1 MRSPRTTT
9 PTAPAVDHEPAPQST
24 RITIAETQRV
34 HARAASMTVA
44 ERLGDL
50 HFTEQHEAGK
60 DLRAVEITQL
70 DPFLRSLL
78 FTDGTVSRQL
88 EAHTLSPVA
97 VEAVEQASSVVPSRI
112 ARHLYTKPAEECIRR
127 RVVMRIG
134 DTTELSVWAESY
146 LVANR
151 LPPEFFT
158 GLDGNSQGIGGSLAQ
173 LKLESRRE
181 LLWFGLGQPPQW
193 AGSAA
198 PAITTLIRV
207 YRMVTDSRPAMLIC
221 EAFAVELRAG
231 LYHLSASV
239 DVDAP
244 ATNGSSHSQP
254 QAAPGVQSA
263 CAPGVAEPQ
272 RFVKEPQRT
281 AKAPALTTKATTDRC
296 NASLII
302 ERGIEIAGGA
312 KTAYASEH
320 ESLSY
325 EQLRQQVNRMG
336 HLLRNL
342 GVRREQRV
350 LLVLDDTTT
359 FPIAFLGALR
369 IGAVP
374 VPVSVREKTEHF
386 RHFIE
391 DSYAEVVVCDAQLLA
406 TLRDALAGHDLR
418 FLARGVHAGAIELDD
433 ALAAQEDE
441 LEVLATNPD
450 DMAFW
455 LYTSGSTGKPKGVV
469 HLHHDMEVTC
479 ETFARHVL
487 ALGEQDRV
495 FSTSKLYHSYGLG
508 NSLSYPLHVGATS
521 ILLAGPPNTE
531 RLLDTLRE
539 LRPTVYCSVPALY
552 RQLVADQHAAAAFD
566 SVRLCVSAAEPLPQQ
581 TFDRWRERFGL
592 EIVDGIG
599 STEMFTAYCSNMPGE
614 VLPGTTGRAV
624 PGYELRLID
633 DAGEVLDGP
642 ATGTMEVRGGSR
654 AAYYWHQPE
663 QTARNMRGE
672 WLTTGDR
679 FTRREDGAFV
689 YVGRADDMLKLGGL
703 WVSPVDMEQVLLEH
717 PAVAQAGVVGV
728 TINDYKRLAAV
739 VQCSADANAD
749 ERLEDALR
757 SWCKER
763 MREYEYP
770 HVIRFVEELPRTLTG
785 KPRRFMLR
793 EMIEGDLARPT
804 ATTAATDTL
813 TLLPEAETG
822 SLWHTLADLSEAD
835 RERTVVELV
844 LAQMAAVLGEGSVDA
859 TQARRAFEE
868 LGFDSL
874 TGVELRNRLES
885 ATGLTLASTLIFDCP
900 TPEAIAK
907 LLRAQAEG
915 LEHDSLAVA
924 DDSAFLERALELVS
938 RPAKPPRMPSAP
950 LAIRLKS
957 SPWLHSVLPARLA
970 VKRAERRGQEI
981 WEQSAEAREEALAA
995 MATIVARTPRAE
1007 ELEELAR
1014 LHVIEN
1020 NIDRALFWQQP
1031 WTAKVEPLSALR
1043 IREALSENRG
1053 VLLSSCHLGAFYRL
1067 QCAPAFKDRDTYIV
1081 PGSWFFK
1088 PPKPGLWGRRLARW
1102 HKGMSSRPVPAKGSF
1117 RTIQALLER
1126 GESVFLSY
1134 DMPGPRETHFLGK
1147 RATLAEGNAQLAVR
1161 ADAIVLPVRARRVGH
1176 RVWVDVAKPLDPRE
1190 LTVDQ
1195 LHDALAAIHERWI
1208 LERPYAMEDPR
1219 SIGWEH
1225 GATADAWVQP

>member
-9 PTAPAVDHEPAPQST
+9 PTAPAVDHKPAPQSIST
-24 RITIAETQRV
+24 PITGTH
-34 HARAASMTVA
+34 HACTRAASMTIA

-60 DLRAVEITQL
+60 DLSHVEITQL

-97 VEAVEQASSVVPSRI
+97 VETVEQTPSPMPARI
-112 ARHLYTKPAEECIRR
+112 ARYLYTEPTEQCIRR
-127 RVVMRIG
+127 RVVMKIG

-146 LVANR
+146 LMATR
-151 LPPEFFT
+151 LPPEFFA

-193 AGSAA
+193 ADSAT
-198 PAITTLIRV
+198 PATTTLIRV
-207 YRMVTDSRPAMLIC
+207 YRMVTNGLPGMLIC

-239 DVDAP
+239 EADAP
-244 ATNGSSHSQP
+244 ATNGSGHSQS
-254 QAAPGVQSA
+254 QASPAAHSAQAPEAAETQRFA
-263 CAPGVAEPQ
+263 HEPQ
-272 RFVKEPQRT
+272 RAAR
-281 AKAPALTTKATTDRC
+281 APTLTTKATTDRC
-296 NASLII
+296 NASLVI
-302 ERGIEIAGGA
+302 ERGIEIAGGT
-312 KTAYASEH
+312 KTAYASQH

-336 HLLRNL
+336 HLLSEL

-350 LLVLDDTTT
+350 LLVLDDTTV

-386 RHFIE
+386 CHFIE
-391 DSYAEVVVCDAQLLA
+391 DSYAKVVVCDAQLLT
-406 TLRDALAGHDLR
+406 TLQDALTGHELR
-418 FLARGVHAGAIELDD
+418 FLARGAHDGAIELDD

-441 LEVLATNPD
+441 LEVLATHPD

-566 SVRLCVSAAEPLPQQ
+566 SVRLCVSAAEPLPLQ
-581 TFDRWRERFGL
+581 TFDQWRERFGL
-592 EIVDGIG
+592 EIIDGIG
-599 STEMFTAYCSNMPGE
+599 STEMFTAYCSNVPGE

-633 DAGEVLDGP
+633 DAGNQLDGP
-642 ATGTMEVRGGSR
+642 ATGTMQVRGDSR
-654 AAYYWHQPE
+654 AAYYWHRPE

-679 FTRREDGAFV
+679 FTRREDGAYV
-689 YVGRADDMLKLGGL
+689 YVGRADDMLRLGGL

-739 VQCSADANAD
+739 VQCSADVSAD
-749 ERLEDALR
+749 EHLEDALR

-793 EMIEGDLARPT
+793 ELIEGDLARST
-804 ATTAATDTL
+804 QSTAAADPS
-813 TLLPEAETG
+813 TLLTEAEIG
-822 SLWHTLADLSEAD
+822 SLWHTLADLNDTD
-835 RERTVVELV
+835 RDRTVVELV
-844 LAQMAAVLGEGSVDA
+844 LAQMAAVLGEESVNA
-859 TQARRAFEE
+859 THAQRAFEE

-874 TGVELRNRLES
+874 TGVELRNRLEI

-900 TPEAIAK
+900 TPQAVAK

-915 LEHDSLAVA
+915 LEHDSLKAPA
-924 DDSAFLERALELVS
+924 DSAFLERALESLS
-938 RPAKPPRMPSAP
+938 HPPTPPRMPSAP

-957 SPWLHSVLPARLA
+957 SPWLHSLLPARLA

-995 MATIVARTPRAE
+995 METIVARTPRAD

-1043 IREALSENRG
+1043 IREALSEHRG

-1067 QCAPAFKDRDTYIV
+1067 QCAPQFKDRDTYIV

-1102 HKGMSSRPVPAKGSF
+1102 RKGMRSRPVPAKGSF

-1134 DMPGPRETHFLGK
+1134 DMPGPRETRFLGK

-1176 RVWVDVAKPLDPRE
+1176 RVWVDVAKPLDPRG

-1195 LHDALAAIHERWI
+1195 LHDALAGVHERWI

-1219 SIGWEH
+1219 NTGWEH